1 MHFCY
6 WSVVVGV
13 AKFSLQPIG
22 LAGVKLNEL
31 VVLSNKNYNNN
42 NSYYYYYY
50 YYLMIWQYDTS
61 GCSCSIS
68 KITQE
73 LSM

>member
-1 MHFCY
+1 M
-6 WSVVVGV
+6 GV
-13 AKFSLQPIG
+13 AKFSLHPFG
-22 LAGVKLNEL
+22 PAGVKLNEL
-31 VVLSNKNYNNN
+31 VVLSNKNNNNNNN
-42 NSYYYYYY
+42 NSCYYYYYYYY

-61 GCSCSIS
+61 GCPSSIS

>member
-6 WSVVVGV
+6 WSVVVRV

-22 LAGVKLNEL
+22 PSGVKLNEL

-42 NSYYYYYY
+42 DSYYYY
-50 YYLMIWQYDTS
+50 LVIWQYDTS
-61 GCSCSIS
+61 GCPCSIS

-73 LSM
+73 LSV

>member
-1 MHFCY
+1 MR
-6 WSVVVGV
+6 V

-22 LAGVKLNEL
+22 PAGVKLNEL
-31 VVLSNKNYNNN
+31 VVLSNKNYY
-42 NSYYYYYY
+42 NSNKCYY

-61 GCSCSIS
+61 GCPCSIS

>member
-6 WSVVVGV
+6 WSVVVRV

-22 LAGVKLNEL
+22 PSGVKLNEL
-31 VVLSNKNYNNN
+31 VVLSNENYNNN
-42 NSYYYYYY
+42 DSYYYY
-50 YYLMIWQYDTS
+50 LVIWQYDTS
-61 GCSCSIS
+61 GCLCSIS

-73 LSM
+73 LSV

>member
-6 WSVVVGV
+6 WSVVVRV

-22 LAGVKLNEL
+22 PSGVKLNEL
-31 VVLSNKNYNNN
+31 VVLSNENYNNN
-42 NSYYYYYY
+42 DSYYYY
-50 YYLMIWQYDTS
+50 LVIWQYDTS

-73 LSM
+73 LSV